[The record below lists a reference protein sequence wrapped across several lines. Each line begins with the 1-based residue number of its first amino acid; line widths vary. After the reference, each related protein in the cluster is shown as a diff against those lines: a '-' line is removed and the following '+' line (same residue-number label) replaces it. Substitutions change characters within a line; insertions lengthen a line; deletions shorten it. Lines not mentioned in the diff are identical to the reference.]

1 MRNTKLNDELIQ
13 KMYEYISQGHYIN
26 VVCDFLNINESTYYD
41 WLKRAKEEE
50 SKGIESIYTKFSKSV
65 KEAEARAEM
74 THLQNILKTA
84 REGTWTASA
93 WYLERK
99 HKQRWSLK
107 NEVEH
112 SGDIKIKV
120 GFTDED

>member
-1 MRNTKLNDELIQ
+1 MRNTKLNEDLIT
-13 KMYEYISQGHYIN
+13 KMYEYISQGHYTN
-26 VVCDFLNINESTYYD
+26 VVCDFMNINESTFYD
-41 WLKRAKEEE
+41 WLNKAKEDEE
-50 SKGIESIYTKFSKSV
+50 KGIESIYTKFSKSV
-65 KEAEARAEM
+65 KEAQARAEM

-93 WYLERK
+93 WFLERK

-120 GFTDED
+120 GFSDED